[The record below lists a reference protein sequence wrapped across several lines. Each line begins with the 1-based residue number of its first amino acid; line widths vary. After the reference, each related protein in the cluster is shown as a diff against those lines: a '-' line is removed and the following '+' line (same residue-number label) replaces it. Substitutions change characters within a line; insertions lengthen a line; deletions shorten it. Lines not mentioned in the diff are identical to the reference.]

1 MKKQK
6 IFAVMILTLFGS
18 IGFTQTPYATVVY
31 AEGSTFS
38 VIRAGKSVSYA
49 VDNPDVFGLPIERG
63 DILQT
68 SPRTYLEVT
77 IHPVSASVQI
87 AENTSFRCD
96 ADESGQNSKGEL
108 YYGRVRAKVGKLSG
122 SSTYRISSPSM
133 VAGVRGT
140 DFGCDHIFVRPQ
152 VAGGEGTAEV
162 ASTAVVNRVFCFE
175 GSVLVVPVSDP
186 GLKTVLVGGGEMIE
200 SSATTASA
208 DGSIPVELTKT
219 PVSTEVTEFW
229 KGRQFRGPDVAAL
242 SAEAAAQAEII
253 AEAERQEVVKKQ
265 KRVRNHKVRL
275 AGSAA
280 LFGAGALVAGLAYP
294 DYKSDGFTNSVIVNT
309 AYGGTLVVTSLG
321 LLIYDLIMY

>member
-122 SSTYRISSPSM
+122 ASTYRISSPSM

-229 KGRQFRGPDVAAL
+229 KGRQFRGTEHSSL
-242 SAEAAAQAEII
+242 SAEAAQAQILAEEQLQVV
-253 AEAERQEVVKKQ
+253 AQEK

-294 DYKSDGFTNSVIVNT
+294 DYKSDGFTKSVIVNT
-309 AYGGTLVVTSLG
+309 SYGGALICTSLG